1 MKINIEYDSNIKETE
16 ITIKC
21 NELNHKIKEL
31 QDLIIE
37 TYKKNTSITFYNNDK
52 EYYISL
58 NKILFFETTDN
69 TINAH
74 TTDNIYKVKYK
85 LYELEE
91 ILPKKFIRIS
101 KSTIVNTHSI
111 YSINHNIAS
120 SSLIQFNN
128 SHKQVYVSRFYYKNL
143 KQRLDERRNYEN

>member
-128 SHKQVYVSRFYYKNL
+128 SHKQVYVSRFYYKDL